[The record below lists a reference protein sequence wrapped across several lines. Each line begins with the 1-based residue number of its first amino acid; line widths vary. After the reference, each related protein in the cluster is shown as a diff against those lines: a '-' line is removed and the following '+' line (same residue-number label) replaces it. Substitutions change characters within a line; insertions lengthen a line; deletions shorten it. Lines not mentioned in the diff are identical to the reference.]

1 MFLTR
6 SSGILFL
13 CLCVLLSGC
22 RQSNEG
28 IATSSSATDESQALD
43 PPALIEDR
51 GKVPLVLSEVRITER
66 GGKADWKPN
75 TRQAVE
81 KAIFQPKRFLRK
93 DSANVCKADFKV
105 YYAITSNQQLVDFAS
120 FGTGLVGCE
129 AMIHCPRGR
138 AFETFRVELRE
149 IESFKDLTP
158 KRLSQ
163 LFQRLLDKVTEQAAD
178 QLVGQILVRPLSDSK
193 ILTVLKGQQTSVGK
207 LMEATIE
214 AGERQLDAALPM
226 LLELTKHSSNVVR
239 LRAAAALGLLKISNN
254 EVIRALARLTEGGNR
269 EQIVI
274 AVGALSDI
282 GGQKAMRYLE
292 NIAVSHPDEIVRT
305 LARSGTEKI
314 KSVKR

>member
-1 MFLTR
+1 
-6 SSGILFL
+6 
-13 CLCVLLSGC
+13 VLLSGC
-22 RQSNEG
+22 PQSDEG
-28 IATSSSATDESQALD
+28 NATPSSAPEESQAPD
-43 PPALIEDR
+43 QPGLIEER
-51 GKVPLVLSEVRITER
+51 GKVPLVLSEVRIIER

-75 TRQAVE
+75 TRQAIE
-81 KAIFQPKRFLRK
+81 KAIFQPKRFLRN

-149 IESFKDLTP
+149 IEDFKDLTP
-158 KRLSQ
+158 QRLSQ
-163 LFQRLLDKVTEQAAD
+163 LFQRLLDKVAEQAVD

-193 ILTVLKGQQTSVGK
+193 ILTVLKSQQTSVGK

-214 AGERQLDAALPM
+214 AGERQLNAALPM